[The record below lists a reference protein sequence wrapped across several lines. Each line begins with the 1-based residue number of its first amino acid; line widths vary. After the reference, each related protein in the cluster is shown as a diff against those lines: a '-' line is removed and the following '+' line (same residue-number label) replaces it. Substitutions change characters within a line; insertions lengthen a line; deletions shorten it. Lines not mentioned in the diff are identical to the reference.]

1 MRYLGLEHYEPGMQY
16 AHQCLL
22 QLLAKICPNIN
33 NDCMVKINKWESTRF
48 NDCGHTTNNDGVC
61 ID

>member
-22 QLLAKICPNIN
+22 QLLAKISPNIN
-33 NDCMVKINKWESTRF
+33 NDCMVKINK
-48 NDCGHTTNNDGVC
+48 
-61 ID
+61 